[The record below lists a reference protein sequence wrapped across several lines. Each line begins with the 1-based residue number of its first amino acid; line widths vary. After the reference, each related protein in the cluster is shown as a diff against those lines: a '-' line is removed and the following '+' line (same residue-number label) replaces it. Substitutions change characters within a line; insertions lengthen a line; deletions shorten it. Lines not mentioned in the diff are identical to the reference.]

1 MHRHERMTEAGK
13 RFGLLEWPDVGLPG
27 REAASRLATQSL
39 PFSLT
44 LHFPEIGLS
53 LILVQRNRDDHI
65 VQNVTIPAGNWG
77 LIMATSSDPRVIGL
91 TFAASQ

>member
-1 MHRHERMTEAGK
+1 M
-13 RFGLLEWPDVGLPG
+13 GLSG

-44 LHFPEIGLS
+44 RTFPKPAFRSSCSSG
-53 LILVQRNRDDHI
+53 NRGDHI